1 MVCNCSLTLS
11 LLVPLLVHCVQ
22 GVSRS
27 ATVVTAYLVRHAGMT
42 LLEAATLVR
51 KARWQAM
58 PNINFWRCLR
68 KVEMEARGGA
78 STVPAEAV
86 ELLHWS
92 VIAAAKGQQLVREGL
107 ATAAV

>member
-1 MVCNCSLTLS
+1 M
-11 LLVPLLVHCVQ
+11 Q

-27 ATVVTAYLVRHAGMT
+27 ATVVTAYLVRHAGLT

-68 KVEMEARGGA
+68 QIEMDARGGA
-78 STVPAEAV
+78 STMPAEAV

-92 VIAAAKGQQLVREGL
+92 VIAAAKDRQLVREGSP
-107 ATAAV
+107 TVR